1 MVYNNIPVFAVNVD
15 SEDCSISAMSLVDD
29 PAMSIDMVCFSKEQK
44 MNFSIQDESQHNIL
58 TCLVRVDFPILRV
71 TQDGNPYYIVFN
83 KETAK
88 VLCQRLMT
96 DGMQQNISLN
106 HNGKLIDGIQL
117 QEVFIKDTEKGISPV
132 GFEEAADGSLMG
144 VYHIEDEALWNDCI
158 EGRFKGISI
167 ESLLGIEEFKK
178 KCNKKIKKNFMS
190 KIKDAL
196 KRLLMEFNTLSTD
209 NAELYWEEDTE
220 LMVGYK
226 VFVEDESGNKVPAMD
241 GEYISDEN
249 KIKVAGGVVTEIE
262 KKEID
267 DVPADVPAEVP
278 AEKKEDVM
286 EEPAVEE
293 PKEEPAKEEPKE
305 EPAEQPKDDNTEKV
319 AELEKKVVD
328 LETKLDDLEAKLAE
342 IATTPA
348 AQPVIDEFENIKK
361 RGTTGDK
368 KLDKRIAIAQ
378 ALKEN

>member
-15 SEDCSISAMSLVDD
+15 DPGCSISTMSLVDD
-29 PAMSIDMVCFSKEQK
+29 PAMSIDMVCFSKEQNMK
-44 MNFSIQDESQHNIL
+44 FSIQDETQHNIL

-71 TQDGNPYYIVFN
+71 TDQGDPYYIVFN
-83 KETAK
+83 KDTAK
-88 VLCQRLMT
+88 VLCQRLMK

-106 HNGKLIDGIQL
+106 HNGKLIQGIQL

-132 GFEEAADGSLMG
+132 GFEDAADGSLMG
-144 VYHIEDEALWNDCI
+144 VYHITDDQLWNDCI

-178 KCNKKIKKNFMS
+178 KCNKKIKKNNMN
-190 KIKDAL
+190 KL
-196 KRLLMEFNTLSTD
+196 KEMLKKLLLEFNSLST
-209 NAELYWEEDTE
+209 NIAELYWEEDTE

-262 KKEID
+262 RREVD
-267 DVPADVPAEVP
+267 DMPVNVP
-278 AEKKEDVM
+278 AEKKDTM
-286 EEPAVEE
+286 EEPAKEE
-293 PKEEPAKEEPKE
+293 TKEEPAKEEPKE
-305 EPAEQPKDDNTEKV
+305 EPAMEEPKDDNTEKV
-319 AELEKKVVD
+319 AELEKKVAD
-328 LETKLDDLEAKLAE
+328 LETKLADLEAKLAE

-348 AQPVIDEFENIKK
+348 AQPVIDEFENIRKVGK
-361 RGTTGDK
+361 TGDK
-368 KLDKRIAIAQ
+368 NLDKRLAIAA
-378 ALKEN
+378 ALKN

>member
-1 MVYNNIPVFAVNVD
+1 MVYNGVPIFAVNVD
-15 SEDCSISAMSLVDD
+15 DPGCSISAMSLVDD

-44 MNFSIQDESQHNIL
+44 MNFSIQDEVQHNIL

-71 TQDGNPYYIVFN
+71 TDQGDPYYIVFN
-83 KETAK
+83 KDTAK
-88 VLCQRLMT
+88 VLCQRLMK

-106 HNGKLIDGIQL
+106 HNGKLIQGIQL

-132 GFEEAADGSLMG
+132 GFEDAADGSLMG

-178 KCNKKIKKNFMS
+178 CNKKIKKNNMS
-190 KIKDAL
+190 KLKDMIK
-196 KRLLMEFNTLSTD
+196 KLLLEFNSLST
-209 NAELYWEEDTE
+209 NIAELYWEEDTE

-262 KKEID
+262 RREVD
-267 DVPADVPAEVP
+267 DMPVNVP
-278 AEKKEDVM
+278 AEKKDTM
-286 EEPAVEE
+286 EEPAKEEPATEE
-293 PKEEPAKEEPKE
+293 PKEEPAMEE
-305 EPAEQPKDDNTEKV
+305 PKDDNTEKV
-319 AELEKKVVD
+319 AELEKKVAD
-328 LETKLDDLEAKLAE
+328 LETKLADLEAKLAE

-348 AQPVIDEFENIKK
+348 AQPVIDEFENIRKVGK
-361 RGTTGDK
+361 TGDK
-368 KLDKRIAIAQ
+368 NLDKRLAIAA
-378 ALKEN
+378 ALKN